1 MITVIENDIPGNPR
15 MVYYKVTDDFG
26 GDHRYGAV
34 ITVDPA
40 FDAEAFKTVVEAK
53 VAAMLAEN
61 EFNQL
66 IE

>member
-1 MITVIENDIPGNPR
+1 MITVIEDDIPGNPR

-26 GDHRYGAV
+26 NDHRYGPV

-40 FDAEAFKTVVEAK
+40 FDAEAFKTTVQTK
-53 VAAMLAEN
+53 VSEMLAQN

-66 IE
+66 IG